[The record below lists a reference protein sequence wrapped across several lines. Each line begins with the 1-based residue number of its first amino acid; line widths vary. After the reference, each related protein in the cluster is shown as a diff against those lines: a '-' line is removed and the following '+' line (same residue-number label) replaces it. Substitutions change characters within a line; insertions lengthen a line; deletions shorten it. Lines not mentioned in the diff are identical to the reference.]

1 MSTSL
6 YLKPQEEPAKA
17 ALSLVP
23 STTAVLVPRQSR
35 GDDGSMSIPDQVAM
49 MTDYAE
55 RQGWAVGGVFPEPD
69 VSGRRPLDRR
79 KGLKRAVEAIE
90 SGRAQVL
97 LTAYFDRFV
106 RSVATR
112 AEVVQRVEAKDGI
125 VMTMDMGR
133 TSNATAADKLSG
145 TLLAAIAEFYA
156 DQIGEK
162 MKPSIQRNIDR
173 GIAPFPKITPAYRK
187 REDGTLELDPVGAPL
202 IREAVAMRLAPRPA
216 SYATIARFLTER
228 GVKIT
233 PGGVE
238 GLFASKLLVGEIHFG
253 SFRPNLRA
261 IEEPLL
267 DPVTFRRLN
276 ESKATRGRYAKSE
289 RLLARLGILTCASC
303 GSRLTVDT
311 AKRGPK
317 RVEYSYYRCGNRL
330 CVAPAVVA
338 AEVAEDVLRDEA
350 IRLSGEVK
358 GRASLANE
366 VEIARLAKVEAEE
379 KLSGAIRTLAGL
391 AGETATR
398 EVLDELQAERDRAA
412 AEHDRLVAL
421 TTPDRTVATV
431 ADWDRLTLDEKRDVI
446 RAVVER
452 AVVTPGRG
460 AGRVA
465 VEGRTVGGE

>member
-1 MSTSL
+1 MSTTL
-6 YLKPQEEPAKA
+6 QPNYDEQPAKA

-23 STTAVLVPRQSR
+23 LTTAVLVPRQSR
-35 GDDGSMSIPDQVAM
+35 GDDGSKSIEDQVEAM
-49 MTDYAE
+49 TLYCE
-55 RQGWAVGGVFPEPD
+55 RQGWAVGETYPERD
-69 VSGRRPLDRR
+69 VSGRRPLDKRP
-79 KGLKRAVEAIE
+79 GLKRAVEAVE

-97 LTAYFDRFV
+97 LTCYFDRLA

-112 AEVVQRVEAKDGI
+112 AEAVKRVEKVGGSVVALD
-125 VMTMDMGR
+125 VGR
-133 TSNATAADKLSG
+133 TSDATAAEKLSG

-162 MKPSIQRNIDR
+162 MKAPIQRNIDL
-173 GIAPFPKITPAYRK
+173 GIAPFPNVTPAYRK
-187 REDGTLELDPVGAPL
+187 REDGTLELDPERAPL

-216 SYATIARFLTER
+216 SYTTIARFLTER

-261 IEEPLL
+261 IEKPLL
-267 DPVTFRRLN
+267 DAVTFRRLN
-276 ESKATRGRYAKSE
+276 EAKARRGRYAKSE
-289 RLLARLGILTCASC
+289 RLLARLDVLICRSC
-303 GSRLTVDT
+303 GARLSVDT

-317 RVEYSYYRCGNRL
+317 AKEYSYYRCGNRL
-330 CVAPAVVA
+330 CVAPAVVS
-338 AEVAEDVLRDEA
+338 AEVAEEFIRDEA

-358 GRASLANE
+358 GRASLAAE
-366 VEIARLAKVEAEE
+366 VEAARLAKVAAEE
-379 KLSGAIRTLAGL
+379 KLAGAIRTLAGL
-391 AGETATR
+391 ASETATR
-398 EVLDELQAERDRAA
+398 EVLDELQATRDRAA
-412 AEHDRLVAL
+412 AEHDRLAAL

-431 ADWDRLTLDEKRDVI
+431 ADWDRLTLDERRDVI
-446 RAVVER
+446 RAVIER

-460 AGRVA
+460 AGRIA